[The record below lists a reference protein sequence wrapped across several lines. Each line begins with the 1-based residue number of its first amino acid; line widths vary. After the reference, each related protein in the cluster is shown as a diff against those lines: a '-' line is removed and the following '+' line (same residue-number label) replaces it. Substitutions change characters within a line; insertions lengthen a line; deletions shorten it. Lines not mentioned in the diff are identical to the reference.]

1 MPSGMPAWCAMRA
14 SCPPPITPTTGNFA
28 LPAKVTLPRISG
40 PVGAGA
46 PVVHRETG
54 GRPGADGARGSE

>member
-1 MPSGMPAWCAMRA
+1 MPAWCAMRA

-46 PVVHRETG
+46 RQ
-54 GRPGADGARGSE
+54 GRGPEAPGPGADRLMETE